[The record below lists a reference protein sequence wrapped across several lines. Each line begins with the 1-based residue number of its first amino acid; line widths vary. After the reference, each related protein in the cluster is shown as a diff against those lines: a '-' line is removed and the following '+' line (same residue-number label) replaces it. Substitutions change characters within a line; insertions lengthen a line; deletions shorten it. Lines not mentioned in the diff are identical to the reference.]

1 LIAATSYSRVLFD
14 SLLFNRYELHKIYR
28 SNAEV
33 MLGKPVVKG
42 TRVSV
47 VLILKKLSEGATIQ
61 DLTVAYPDLSETSIK
76 AVLAYAYDVIANE
89 TVIAVA

>member
-1 LIAATSYSRVLFD
+1 LQQQVTQEFSLILYYLTDMNYTK
-14 SLLFNRYELHKIYR
+14 YIE

-33 MLGKPVVKG
+33 MLDKPVVKG

-47 VLILKKLSEGATIQ
+47 ALILKKLSEGATIQ